1 MFMTLSYISGMDDGR
16 IIYATYLE
24 SITQSL
30 RGRYVKNGCNVSA
43 NASTLSVDIADG
55 VVIYEGQEYTVAA
68 ENLALD
74 TALKDKDRVD
84 VIVWDYAAGTPTLSA
99 ITGTRW
105 LTLADGSVIPITDRI
120 TDSQIPLA
128 IVIVRAGAT
137 SVTTTTDV
145 IDVRTGLDG
154 INTINNIVSDNI
166 EPSLNGV
173 GDIGKVYRRYQN
185 LYAVNVY
192 AGDIILDNNY
202 IISEYDDNKNL
213 IDGFRILDDSG
224 KELFKVVQDGVYFKG
239 QKIV

>member
-1 MFMTLSYISGMDDGR
+1 MVLNYMSGMDDGR

-24 SITQSL
+24 SIIQSL
-30 RGRYVKNGCNVSA
+30 RGRYIKNGCNVSA

-55 VVIYEGQEYTVAA
+55 VVIYEGQEYIVAA
-68 ENLALD
+68 ENLALAP
-74 TALKDKDRVD
+74 ALIDKDRAD
-84 VIVWDYAAGTPTLSA
+84 VIVWDYAAGTPTLSV

-137 SVTTTTDV
+137 SVTTTDV

-154 INTINNIVSDNI
+154 INTINIIVSDNI

-173 GDIGKVYRRYQN
+173 GDIGKVYRKYQN
-185 LYAVNVY
+185 LYVVNAYV
-192 AGDIILDNNY
+192 GDIILDNNY